1 MFANMLSP
9 DLNHCFMCSTLADMQ
24 TLYL

>member
-1 MFANMLSP
+1 MLSP